1 VSITSVEFQ
10 NFQAFLKQK
19 SGISLAVNKQYLV
32 TNRLTPLVKE
42 LGLTGISE
50 LLAMIADSPGNAL
63 ATKAVDAM
71 TTNETFWFRDMS
83 HFRSLEEKIFA
94 ELTQGNTS
102 LSIWSAACSS
112 GQEAYS
118 ISLIVDQYTEANGRP
133 INVRITATD
142 LSDKILKQASEGVY
156 ADIELSRGL
165 SKALQ
170 DKHFLNVRNGMQI
183 SPSHRSRVSFRKLNL
198 LDNFSTLG
206 QFDIIF
212 CRNVLLYFA
221 GATKVDIINR
231 LVQVMK
237 PGAYL
242 FLSSSEMLPSEVT
255 GLETIRDVGCKCYR
269 KV

>member
-1 VSITSVEFQ
+1 MSIAALEFQ
-10 NFQAFLKQK
+10 NFQAFLKLK
-19 SGISLAVNKQYLV
+19 SGISLADNKQYLV

-50 LLAMIADSPGNAL
+50 LLAIIAAAPADDL
-63 ATKAVDAM
+63 AAKVVDAM

-83 HFRSLEEKIFA
+83 HFRCLEERLFA
-94 ELTQGNTS
+94 ELAQRSPS
-102 LSIWSAACSS
+102 LSVWSAACSS

-118 ISLIVDQYTEANGRP
+118 ISIIVDQYNKTNSRP

-142 LSDKILKQASEGVY
+142 LSDKILKKAREGVY
-156 ADIELSRGL
+156 ADIELARGL
-165 SKALQ
+165 SKEVQ
-170 DKHFLNVRNGMQI
+170 DKHFSNVRKGMQI
-183 SPSHRSRVSFRKLNL
+183 SPLHRSILSFSKLNL
-198 LDNFSTLG
+198 LDNFSKLG

-221 GATKVDIINR
+221 DATKVDIINR
-231 LVQVMK
+231 LVQAMK

-242 FLSSSEMLPSEVT
+242 FLSSTEILPLGVT

-269 KV
+269 KG